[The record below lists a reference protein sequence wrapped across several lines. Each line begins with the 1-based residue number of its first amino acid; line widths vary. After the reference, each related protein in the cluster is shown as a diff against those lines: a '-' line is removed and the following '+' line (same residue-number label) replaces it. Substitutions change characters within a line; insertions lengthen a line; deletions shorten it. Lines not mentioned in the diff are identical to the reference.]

1 MILRYLYCLFNR
13 SLLQPTHFFYR
24 LFNSAK
30 QSKKIRFFFW
40 GILSLIFLFFVLNLI
55 FPVNATIEYSQ
66 TVLDKNGQV
75 LQSYLTYDDKW
86 RLYTELDEISPN
98 IKKAIINKEDK
109 YFYYHPGI
117 NIIAVGRSLVNNIF
131 YHKRTSGASTITMQ
145 VARMLAPKRR
155 TYVSKVIEMFRALQ
169 LEWKF
174 SKDEIL
180 QLYLNKVPY
189 GGNIEGVKSA
199 SLFYFQKN
207 PDFLSVAEITT
218 LAIIPNRPNSLRIG
232 ADNEYLTEERNKW
245 LKRFEKEK
253 VFSSV
258 DVTDAL
264 SEKLTA
270 KRNKSPKYAPHFC
283 RRMIKMFPKMPLIR
297 TNLDIKLQSEVEE
310 ITANYIRRVNQR
322 NIRNA
327 SVFII
332 DNQTGNVVCY
342 VGSSDFNN
350 SIDGGQVDGVKAIR
364 QPGSTL
370 KPLIYGLAIDKG
382 WITPK
387 TVMTDVSINFDG
399 YRPENFDRKFNGYVT
414 AEQALSNSL
423 NIPAVKLLARLTPD
437 TLVKHLIEMN
447 FKQVQKDEKH
457 LGLSIA
463 LGGCGVRLEELTN
476 MYAAFARE
484 GKWQSI
490 RWIKSNEPIFQFS
503 ILSPAATFMITDI
516 LVQKERPDMPTAYEN
531 TYHLPKIAWKT
542 GTSYGRRDAWSIGY
556 NKRFTV
562 GVWCGNFDGEGVPE
576 LSGAEIATPLLFDIF
591 NTIDYNSTNDW
602 YQAPKE
608 VAFRY
613 VCNESGKR
621 PNSYC
626 VNQVIDYYIPMIS
639 DNTVCT
645 HLKEIYVSANDSFSY
660 CNACL
665 PTFGYKKMTV
675 KNNPPEM
682 IDYFEQHH
690 INYEKIPPHCPSCE
704 KLFVY
709 GAPEIT
715 SPANNMS
722 YMLDKK
728 ETNQL
733 MLACNASN
741 DVKKV
746 FWYINNQFYKAAE
759 RNEKLFIQPEEGKLK
774 ISCSDDKGR
783 NADVWVTVKYINM

>member
-1 MILRYLYCLFNR
+1 M
-13 SLLQPTHFFYR
+13 
-24 LFNSAK
+24 
-30 QSKKIRFFFW
+30 
-40 GILSLIFLFFVLNLI
+40 LNLI
-55 FPVNATIEYSQ
+55 FPLDAKLEYSQ
-66 TVLDKNGQV
+66 TVLDKNDQV
-75 LQSYLTYDDKW
+75 LQSFLTYDDKW
-86 RLYTELDEISPN
+86 RLYTELNEISPN
-98 IKKAIINKEDK
+98 LKKAIMNKEDK

-117 NIIAVGRSLVNNIF
+117 NIFAVFRSLVNNIF

-145 VARMLAPKRR
+145 VARMLAPKKRN
-155 TYVSKVIEMFRALQ
+155 YWSKLIEMFRALQ
-169 LEWKF
+169 LEWTF

-207 PDFLSVAEITT
+207 PDFLSIAEITT
-218 LAIIPNRPNSLRIG
+218 LAIIPNRPNSLKIG
-232 ADNEYLTEERNKW
+232 KDNIYLVEARNKW

-253 VFSSV
+253 VFTHAEVS
-258 DVTDAL
+258 DAL
-264 SEKLTA
+264 SEPLTA
-270 KRNKSPKYAPHFC
+270 KRNKSPRYAPHFC
-283 RRMIKMFPKMPLIR
+283 RRMIKMFPKMPLIK
-297 TNLDIKLQSEVEE
+297 TNLDIKIQSEVEE
-310 ITANYIRRVNQR
+310 ITMNYMRRMQQR
-322 NIRNA
+322 SIRNA

-332 DNQTGNVVCY
+332 DNKTGNVICY
-342 VGSSDFNN
+342 LGSADFNN

-387 TVMTDVSINFDG
+387 TVMTDVSVNFEG

-437 TLVKHLIEMN
+437 TLTKHLIEMD
-447 FKQVQKDEKH
+447 FKQVKKDEKQ
-457 LGLSIA
+457 LGLSMA

-484 GKWQSI
+484 GRWQAI
-490 RWIKSNEPIFQFS
+490 RWLRSKEPVHQS
-503 ILSPAATFMITDI
+503 PILSSAAAFIITDI
-516 LVQKERPDMPTAYEN
+516 LVQKERPDMPSAYEN

-556 NKRFTV
+556 NMRYTV

-591 NTIDYNSTNDW
+591 NTIDYNSDNAW
-602 YQAPKE
+602 YAAPKE
-608 VAFRY
+608 VDFRY
-613 VCNESGKR
+613 VCNETGKR
-621 PNSYC
+621 PNAYC
-626 VNQVIDYYIPMIS
+626 ANQVIDYYIPMLS
-639 DNTVCT
+639 DNSVCN
-645 HLKEIYVSANDSFSY
+645 HLKEVYVSANDSFSY

-665 PTFGYKKMTV
+665 PTYGYKKISV

-690 INYEKIPPHCPSCE
+690 INYERIPPHYPGCE

-709 GAPEIT
+709 GAPEIV
-715 SPANNMS
+715 SPSNNMS
-722 YMLDKK
+722 YLLDKK

-746 FWYINNQFYKAAE
+746 FWYINNQFYKAAD
-759 RNEKLFIQPEEGKLK
+759 RNEKLFIQPEEGKIK

-783 NADVWVTVKYINM
+783 NSDVWVTIKYIDM